1 MNVACVL
8 AKRVSRWAHSDF
20 IRCAKVMAVAE
31 LTEEPR
37 GARETD
43 LSAYVALGLM
53 VLIGSGTA
61 PAAKFAVREL
71 PVGLLPLA
79 RFGGAALCLLPIVW
93 RSGALG
99 RMLREDFRQLALAS
113 VFCVPIN
120 QFFLLSGARLAPTSH
135 VALIYAACPLV
146 VTILAALLGQE
157 RFIANRLAGIIISV
171 TGVLVI
177 GLENLFHGGAAG
189 RDPLWGDL
197 YLIGAVSSWGAY
209 LTFNKPLIA
218 RHGAI
223 PTLAGTFLLGSL
235 LDLPIALASV
245 PSWPPLLEVSPAA
258 WRGLAYL
265 TLAVSVLGLA
275 FQNLALRQLDA
286 SQVATVNNASPIL
299 TVLWG
304 IWLFGEA
311 VTPALA
317 VGGALTLGGILWTSR
332 PTART

>member
-1 MNVACVL
+1 MARTTNV
-8 AKRVSRWAHSDF
+8 
-20 IRCAKVMAVAE
+20 
-31 LTEEPR
+31 
-37 GARETD
+37 G
-43 LSAYVALGLM
+43 AYVSLALM

-71 PVGLLPLA
+71 PLGLLPLA

-93 RSGALG
+93 RSGALS
-99 RMLREDFRQLALAS
+99 RMVRSDFRQLALAS

-135 VALIYAACPLV
+135 VALIYASCPLF
-146 VTILAALLGQE
+146 VTFLTAMLGQE

-171 TGVLVI
+171 SGVLVI
-177 GLENLFHGGAAG
+177 GLENLFISGATS
-189 RDPLWGDL
+189 RDTLWGDL
-197 YLIGAVSSWGAY
+197 YLVGAVSSWGAY

-223 PTLAGTFLLGSL
+223 PALAGTFLLGSL
-235 LDLPIALASV
+235 LDVPIALASL
-245 PSWPPLLEVSPAA
+245 PTWPPLLEVSPAA

-265 TLAVSVLGLA
+265 TVAVSVVGLT
-275 FQNLALRQLDA
+275 FQNVALRRLDA

-311 VTPALA
+311 MTPALA
-317 VGGALTLGGILWTSR
+317 VGGALTLGGILWTNR
-332 PTART
+332 PQSTAQA